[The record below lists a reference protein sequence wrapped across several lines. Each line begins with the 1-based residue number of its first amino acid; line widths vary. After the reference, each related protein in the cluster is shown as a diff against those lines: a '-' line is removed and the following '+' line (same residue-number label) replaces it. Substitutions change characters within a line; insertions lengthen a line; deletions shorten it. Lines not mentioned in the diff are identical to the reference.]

1 MCGLYF
7 LFVGQLYKDSVVCG
21 SLFGAGIVDV
31 QEMACASCVGNC
43 IVICGQRTGVDR
55 IGANVATT
63 MISLRGCIC
72 PNLSSNFLFVG
83 IAPSFG
89 VGWSGFALMSFN
101 REVATL
107 AGVGVVDVE
116 SMCPTV
122 VVICVALFGGVTIA
136 CVWCRAVAVVV
147 ASSMTV
153 L

>member
-1 MCGLYF
+1 VCGLYF

-43 IVICGQRTGVDR
+43 IVICGQR
-55 IGANVATT
+55 T